1 MGYLIDSARAMAV
14 TMRNVFRPPTTVQY
28 PAEDRI
34 RPERYRTSFALVHNK
49 DGEEACIACLACE
62 RICPSRIITVKPS
75 GMRESP
81 VTGKKRNY
89 LEDLTLDLN
98 ACIFCELCV
107 QVCPT
112 DAIIM
117 LRELA
122 KPSLSREGLF
132 LSMERLYENES
143 LAHSWGTGT
152 RLMEM
157 QNPKRGLPAPEP
169 KQKVPLPDVDPIP
182 EGSS

>member
-14 TMRNVFRPPTTVQY
+14 TMRNVFRPATTVQY
-28 PAEDRI
+28 PAEDRV
-34 RPERYRTSFALVHNK
+34 RPERYRTSFALVHNEN
-49 DGEEACIACLACE
+49 GEEACIACLACE
-62 RICPSRIITVKPS
+62 RICPSGIIT
-75 GMRESP
+75 
-81 VTGKKRNY
+81 
-89 LEDLTLDLN
+89 
-98 ACIFCELCV
+98 

-157 QNPKRGLPAPEP
+157 QNPKRGLPAPEA
-169 KQKVPLPDVDPIP
+169 KKKTPLPNVDPIP

>member
-1 MGYLIDSARAMAV
+1 
-14 TMRNVFRPPTTVQY
+14 
-28 PAEDRI
+28 
-34 RPERYRTSFALVHNK
+34 
-49 DGEEACIACLACE
+49 
-62 RICPSRIITVKPS
+62 
-75 GMRESP
+75 
-81 VTGKKRNY
+81 
-89 LEDLTLDLN
+89 
-98 ACIFCELCV
+98 
-107 QVCPT
+107 
-112 DAIIM
+112 M

-157 QNPKRGLPAPEP
+157 QNPKRGLPAPEA
-169 KQKVPLPDVDPIP
+169 KKKTPLPNVDPIP